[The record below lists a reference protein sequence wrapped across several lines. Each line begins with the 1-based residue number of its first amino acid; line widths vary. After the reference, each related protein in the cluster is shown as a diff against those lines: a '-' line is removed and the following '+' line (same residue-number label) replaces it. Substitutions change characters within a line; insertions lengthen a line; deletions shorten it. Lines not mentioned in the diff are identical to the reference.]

1 MGICRFAPDVTSKER
16 VEDVYL
22 GLVRKT
28 TNHPPTTSESSLDS
42 SSERL
47 LDSSSPSAGPSRKRC
62 RSPTTLV
69 PSSTPISRS
78 ITPALVDLPPRKGF
92 RYSYSSEDSREE
104 HMEIRTADA
113 EAAADL
119 GISDGVGGHIEDS
132 LETSEGGTMEIEV
145 DPLVTGRIS
154 EPTGGDAPDLEGTHY
169 DIAHYMSEVPRNKI
183 TEFESAQRQLEAG
196 QLVASRERASL
207 AHRVR
212 SLGRENLRIRIR
224 RLNSLVERR
233 LGFHRNDQRRVAKGL
248 ETREANRNIG
258 LGNKNDEG
266 GNGNGN
272 GNGNEGGNGNGNHNE
287 NDRDDRPIVRECTYQ
302 DLMKCQSLNFK
313 GTEGV
318 VGLIRWFEKMETVFH
333 ISNCP
338 KKYQVKELM
347 KLMAEVYC
355 LRTEIQ
361 KMEYE
366 MWNLIVNNNNLE
378 TSRCWVRMLT
388 TESDQ
393 KLKGYAMKNVEN
405 KRKFDNNQKD
415 NRGQQPPFKRQNVGG
430 QNVARAYTVGNNER
444 RVYNGSLPL
453 CNKCKFHHVG
463 PCTMRQGHYRS
474 DCPKLKDQNHGNKT
488 GNKSGIGKAR
498 GKAYVLGGGDANPD
512 SNVVT
517 GTFLLNNHYAY
528 VLFDS
533 GADRSFVST
542 TFSTLLDIIPDA
554 LDVSYAIELADGRV
568 SETNTIHKGCTLG
581 LLVLEVFPE
590 ELPGLPPT
598 RQVEFQIDLVPGA
611 APVARARKEI
621 SPVGGTVKNWV
632 KLLGH
637 VIDSEGIHVDPAKI
651 ESIKVDSKE
660 LEVDWTENARL
671 SFQRLK
677 QKLSSALILALP
689 EGSENFVVYCGA
701 SHKGLGAVL
710 MQREKVIAY
719 ASRQLKIHEKN
730 YTTHDLELVEERKE
744 ENYRTEDLGGMIK
757 NLEPHADGT
766 LCLRNRSWI
775 PCFGDL
781 RTLIMH
787 ESHKSKYSIHP
798 GSDKMY
804 QDLKKLYWEE
814 HYNGVSVTK
823 LPQDVDFQDAICW
836 DAQLTGLEIIHE
848 TTEKIIQIKKRIQ
861 AARDR
866 QKSYT
871 DRMSLPEPKSSSLV
885 EDDRIDE
892 PIVHDLNGS
901 SSLQVNVLDEGYPK
915 V

>member
-1 MGICRFAPDVTSKER
+1 MADNRTMAQMLQAPIEGY
-16 VEDVYL
+16 EDAIVVPPINANNFEL
-22 GLVRKT
+22 KQPLINLV
-28 TNHPPTTSESSLDS
+28 
-42 SSERL
+42 
-47 LDSSSPSAGPSRKRC
+47 
-62 RSPTTLV
+62 
-69 PSSTPISRS
+69 
-78 ITPALVDLPPRKGF
+78 
-92 RYSYSSEDSREE
+92 
-104 HMEIRTADA
+104 
-113 EAAADL
+113 
-119 GISDGVGGHIEDS
+119 
-132 LETSEGGTMEIEV
+132 
-145 DPLVTGRIS
+145 
-154 EPTGGDAPDLEGTHY
+154 
-169 DIAHYMSEVPRNKI
+169 
-183 TEFESAQRQLEAG
+183 
-196 QLVASRERASL
+196 
-207 AHRVR
+207 
-212 SLGRENLRIRIR
+212 
-224 RLNSLVERR
+224 
-233 LGFHRNDQRRVAKGL
+233 
-248 ETREANRNIG
+248 NIG

-287 NDRDDRPIVRECTYQ
+287 NDKDDRPIVRECTYQ

-318 VGLIRWFEKMETVFH
+318 VVLIRWFEKMETVFH

-366 MWNLIVNNNNLE
+366 MWNLIVKNNDLAAYTQRAYHVNLE

-393 KLKGYAMKNVEN
+393 KLKGYTMKSFEN
-405 KRKFDNNQKD
+405 KLKFDNNQKD
-415 NRGQQPPFKRQNVGG
+415 NRSQQPPFKRQNVGG

-444 RVYNGSLPL
+444 RVYNGSLPP

-488 GNKSGIGKAR
+488 GNKSSIGKAR
-498 GKAYVLGGGDANPD
+498 RKAYVLGGRDANPD

-542 TFSTLLDIIPDA
+542 TFSTLLYIIPDA
-554 LDVSYAIELADGRV
+554 LDVSYAIELVDGRV
-568 SETNTIHKGCTLG
+568 SETNTILKGCTLG
-581 LLVLEVFPE
+581 LLGHPFNFDLMPVELGSFDVIIGMDWLVNHHALTLFPEVFPE

-660 LEVDWTENARL
+660 LEVDWTEKAETA
-671 SFQRLK
+671 FQRLK

-689 EGSENFVVYCGA
+689 EGSENFVVYCDA

-730 YTTHDLELVEERKE
+730 YTTHDLELGAVVEERKE
-744 ENYRTEDLGGMIK
+744 DNYRTKDLGGMIK
-757 NLEPHADGT
+757 NLEPRADGM
-766 LCLRNRSWI
+766 LCLRNKSWI

-804 QDLKKLYWEE
+804 QDLKKLTAYHLQTDGQSERTIQSLEDMLRACVIDFGKGWDRHLPLVEFS
-814 HYNGVSVTK
+814 YNNCYHTSIK
-823 LPQDVDFQDAICW
+823 AAPFESLYSQKCRLPVCW
-836 DAQLTGLEIIHE
+836 AEVGDAQLTGLEIIHE
-848 TTEKIIQIKKRIQ
+848 TTKKIIQIKKRIQ
-861 AARDR
+861 AARDSH
-866 QKSYT
+866 KSYT
-871 DRMSLPEPKSSSLV
+871 DRMVATKITS
-885 EDDRIDE
+885 
-892 PIVHDLNGS
+892 
-901 SSLQVNVLDEGYPK
+901 VNKGLY
-915 V
+915 